1 MKITVIG
8 LGLIGG
14 SIALDLREKGY
25 GTRFI
30 GVDNNSEHCEKAIDL
45 NIVDE
50 IQNLVDAVKIADVV
64 ILAVPVN
71 VMCSLIITILD
82 NLYKDAILIDVGS
95 TKGGI
100 CDAARY
106 HSKRSNFVACHPLA
120 GTENT
125 GPEAALQQL
134 FEGKV
139 NIICEQ
145 ELNHSWVIDKVDQLF
160 AETLRM
166 RNIYMDPIEH
176 DRHIA
181 YVSHL
186 SHISSFTLGLTV
198 LDIERNEKHIFN
210 MASTGFASTVRLAK
224 SSAKMWTPIF
234 KENAQNVSSSLEA
247 YISQLQEF
255 KDLIDK
261 GEFDVVYEKI
271 EQANNIRRI
280 LDGIELEK
288 VAFGDNRSIK

>member
-14 SIALDLREKGY
+14 SIALDLKESGY

-30 GVDNNSEHCEKAIDL
+30 GVDNNPEHCKKAIEL
-45 NIVDE
+45 KIVDE
-50 IQNLVDAVKIADVV
+50 VCNVVDAVKIADLV
-64 ILAVPVN
+64 IVAVPVN
-71 VMCSLIITILD
+71 IMRSLIVTILD
-82 NLYKDAILIDVGS
+82 NLSENAVLIDVGS
-95 TKGGI
+95 TKSSI
-100 CDAARY
+100 CEAAHHHPNRA
-106 HSKRSNFVACHPLA
+106 NFVACHPLA

-125 GPEAALQQL
+125 GPEAALHKL

-139 NIICEQ
+139 NIICEH
-145 ELNHSWVIDKVDQLF
+145 ELSHSWAIEKIDQLF

-166 RNIYMDPIEH
+166 RNIYMNPVEH

-234 KENAQNVSSSLEA
+234 KENAQNVSSSLDA

-261 GEFDVVYEKI
+261 GEFDAVYDRI
-271 EQANNIRRI
+271 EQANDIRRI
-280 LDGIELEK
+280 LDGIELKK
-288 VAFGDNRSIK
+288 VSYGNS